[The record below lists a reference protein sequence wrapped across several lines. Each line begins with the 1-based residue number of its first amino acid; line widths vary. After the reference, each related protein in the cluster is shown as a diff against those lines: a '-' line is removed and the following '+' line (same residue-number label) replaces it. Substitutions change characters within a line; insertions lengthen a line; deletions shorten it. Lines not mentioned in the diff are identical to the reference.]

1 METKAKPD
9 ADFLE
14 GRLLVAMPGMGDP
27 RFAQSLIY
35 LCAHSDEGAMGLII
49 NKKADDLSFPEL
61 LKQLNIEPGDSAN
74 AISVHVGGPV
84 EMGRGFVLHSKD
96 FRVEDATTEVEGGI
110 CLTATID
117 ILRAMATGTGP
128 RRSLIAL
135 GYAGWAPGQLE
146 GEIQQNGWLFCPA
159 DEDLVFG
166 EDDDEKWVRA
176 MKKIGVDPAKL
187 SGAGGHA

>member
-1 METKAKPD
+1 MW
-9 ADFLE
+9 AD
-14 GRLLVAMPGMGDP
+14 RW
-27 RFAQSLIY
+27 RW
-35 LCAHSDEGAMGLII
+35 GA
-49 NKKADDLSFPEL
+49 
-61 LKQLNIEPGDSAN
+61 
-74 AISVHVGGPV
+74 
-84 EMGRGFVLHSKD
+84 
-96 FRVEDATTEVEGGI
+96 EDATTEVEGGI